1 MRTRELAVSGAHV
14 FEPEIYRDRRGSFC
28 SPHQNA
34 AFTGALGRQMFPVAQ
49 VSTSRS
55 QRGVV
60 RGIHF
65 TAGPDSMAKYVLC
78 TGGRALDVVIDLRL
92 GSPTFGRHDRVELSP
107 DTGAALYLP
116 PGVGHLFVAL
126 GNDTTMVYLLSAAY
140 RADRERAVHPLD
152 PALGLDLPT
161 GLEPVL
167 SDRDQDAPALA
178 AARAAGLLPDYA
190 ELHGGE
196 W

>member
-1 MRTRELAVSGAHV
+1 MRTRELAVFGAHV
-14 FEPEIYRDRRGSFC
+14 FEPEIFHDRRGSFC
-28 SPHQNA
+28 SPHQNPA
-34 AFTGALGRQMFPVAQ
+34 YTGALGRPLFPVAQ

-55 QRGVV
+55 RRGVV

-65 TAGPDSMAKYVLC
+65 TATPGSMAKYVLC
-78 TGGRALDVVIDLRL
+78 TGGRAWDVVVDLRL

-107 DTGAALYLP
+107 DTGTALYLP

-126 GNDTTMVYLLSAAY
+126 EDDTTMVYLLSATY
-140 RADRERAVHPLD
+140 RADKERAVHPLD

-167 SDRDQDAPALA
+167 SDRDQDAPTLA
-178 AARAAGLLPDYA
+178 AARGAGLLPDYA
-190 ELHGGE
+190 ALQGGA
-196 W
+196 